1 MKNEP
6 KKFTIDELLEDAY
19 LSSDNCESEEDKKKW
34 KAIIDFLLDYKHVE
48 NHSEFLWANQ
58 ISEVDLED
66 EAEWEH
72 SMKISDEHD
81 D

>member
-6 KKFTIDELLEDAY
+6 KKFTVDELLEDAY
-19 LSSDNCESEEDKKKW
+19 LSSNNCETEEEKKKW
-34 KAIIDFLLDYKHVE
+34 EIIINFLLDYKHTE

-58 ISEVDLED
+58 ISDVDLED

-72 SMKISDEHD
+72 SMKISDEYD
-81 D
+81 N